1 MFSVTE
7 TKPSAWVRERFGD
20 ATEEFLHAI
29 PLAMR
34 RAHQQSVAAHI
45 ASELRT
51 NDAYGNTL
59 KVAQYEQLIAC
70 TAHIPGV
77 VTRKPTE
84 VTSRYDLVVFD
95 ETAVVLY
102 PWRFAVDG
110 RTRREDAKLPTP
122 LSELRRSLL
131 TLAPR
136 NPEFQLS
143 FDQIDEDP
151 QDFADEQDLIDQISE
166 FGRVVTIGYASNP
179 SAMFSL
185 GIGEVVLADE
195 ASGAV
200 EWPHWEPLN
209 TTLEALEQRPA
220 LTLAAPLTVG
230 GNRFDDSPL
239 DDLLLA
245 PRTAVDTSVTDESA
259 HHPKTGSDE
268 G

>member
-7 TKPSAWVRERFGD
+7 MKPSAWVRERFGD
-20 ATEEFLHAI
+20 AAEEFLHAI
-29 PLAMR
+29 PLALH

-45 ASELRT
+45 AGELRT

-59 KVAQYEQLIAC
+59 KVAQHEQLIAC

-77 VTRKPTE
+77 VPRKPTE
-84 VTSRYDLVVFD
+84 VASRYDLVVFD

-102 PWRFAVDG
+102 PWRYAVDG

-136 NPEFQLS
+136 NPEIQLS
-143 FDQIDEDP
+143 LDQIDEDP
-151 QDFADEQDLIDQISE
+151 QDFADEQDLLDQISE
-166 FGRVVTIGYASNP
+166 FGRVVTIGFASNP

-185 GIGEVVLADE
+185 GIGEVALADPE
-195 ASGAV
+195 TGAV

-209 TTLEALEQRPA
+209 TTLEVLEQRPA
-220 LTLAAPLTVG
+220 PTLAAPLTVA

-239 DDLLLA
+239 DELLLTHR
-245 PRTAVDTSVTDESA
+245 PAVDTATTNESVDR
-259 HHPKTGSDE
+259 PKTGSDE